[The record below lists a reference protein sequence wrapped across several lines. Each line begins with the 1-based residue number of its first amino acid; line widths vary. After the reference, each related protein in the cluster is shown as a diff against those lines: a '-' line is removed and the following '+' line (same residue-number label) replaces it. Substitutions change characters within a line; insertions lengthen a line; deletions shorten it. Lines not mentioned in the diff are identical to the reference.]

1 MTRLWRL
8 GLTLAIAVAS
18 LAGSIARAEADPL
31 TISIADLD
39 ALRLFGTTPGSNVTL
54 FGTVTNNS
62 LSPLFLNGSGGAS
75 NDNDP
80 PDTNIVLFPFF
91 YIGNAPGQDPFVLA
105 PGQST
110 GLTRLVT
117 VSINPSAPVPSL
129 TSGSVEICGGADA
142 QACELLGRA
151 FYSIRVADTPPA
163 PTPEPASIILLAS
176 GLAGTVMR
184 VRRDRRR
191 PNGQNPAQAFRGKAI

>member
-1 MTRLWRL
+1 MTRLWRVV
-8 GLTLAIAVAS
+8 LTLAIAVAS
-18 LAGSIARAEADPL
+18 LAGATARAEADPL
-31 TISIADLD
+31 TLSIADLD
-39 ALRLFGTTPGSNVTL
+39 TLRLVGTTPGSNITL
-54 FGTVTNNS
+54 FGTVTNNT

-91 YIGNAPGQDPFVLA
+91 YIGNAPGQDPFVLG

-110 GLTRLVT
+110 GLTRFATL
-117 VSINPSAPVPSL
+117 SINPSAPVPSL

-151 FYSIRVADTPPA
+151 FYSIRVADTAPT
-163 PTPEPASIILLAS
+163 PTPEPGSVILLGS
-176 GLAGTVMR
+176 GLAATVAR
-184 VRRDRRR
+184 VRR
-191 PNGQNPAQAFRGKAI
+191 NRGRASI